1 MKRES
6 RNAIRALAALVL
18 LALTLS
24 ACIAA
29 TPSQGAA
36 GGSPEAGDRPAAGMA
51 NVVYDQLPDMDG
63 AELVAVTGNDYIPLN
78 FIDPAS
84 GQAVGWEYDAVNE
97 ICRRLN
103 CVVNWQ
109 VTAWEAMIQAV
120 ADEQFDV
127 GMDGIT
133 ITAERAQIVDFSDPY
148 MTSQQFMLVR
158 AGEDRFDSPG
168 AFAADEELL
177 VGAQAGTTGF
187 YTAVYDI
194 LDGDEANPRI
204 RLLDSFGASVQALIA
219 GDVDL
224 VLVDAASGR
233 GYIGANP
240 EKLKIVGDALATE
253 EFGFIFTQGS
263 TWTQPFNAAIASMKA
278 DGYLDHLNTRWF
290 FLTDPNADDIYD
302 QLPDMDGA
310 ELVAVTGNDYIP
322 LNFIDPASGQAVG
335 WEYDAVNE
343 ICRRLNCVVNW
354 QVTAWEA
361 MIQAVADEQFDVG
374 MDGITITAERAQ
386 IVDFSDPYM
395 TSQQFMLVRAGEDRF
410 DSPGAFADDEGLLV
424 GAQAGTTG
432 FLHRCLRHP
441 RRRRGQPAHPPA
453 RQLRRLR
460 PGTHRRR
467 RRPRPRRRRLRPRL
481 HRRQPRKTQDRRRRT
496 CHRRVRL
503 HLHPGQHVDPTLQR
517 RHRQHESRRIR
528 PVPERKVVLPVRP
541 KLIRLRARR
550 DWMRPAHDQA
560 APLSRPARSL
570 RPARQQARH
579 PPLHV
584 AARFY
589 R

>member
-6 RNAIRALAALVL
+6 GNSIQVLAALVL

-29 TPSQGAA
+29 TPSQEAA

-51 NVVYDQLPDMDG
+51 NVVYDQLPDMNG

-120 ADEQFDV
+120 AEAQFDV

-133 ITAERAQIVDFSDPY
+133 ITAERAQVVDFSDPY

-158 AGEDRFDSPG
+158 AGEDRFDSPEV
-168 AFAADEELL
+168 FAADKDLLVGAQAGTTGFYTAVYDILDGDEANPRIRLLDSFGASVQALIAGDIDLVLVDAASGRGYIGANPEKLKIVGDALATEEFGFIFTPGSTWTQPFNAAIASMKADGFLDHLHTRWFFLTDPNADDIYDQLPDMNGAELVAVTGNDYIPLNFIDPASGQAVGWEYDAVNEICRRLNCVVNWQVTAWEAMIQAVAEAQFDVGMDGITITAERAQVVDFSDPYMTSQQFMLVRAGEDRFDSPEVFAADKDLL

-253 EFGFIFTQGS
+253 EFGFIFTPGS

-278 DGYLDHLNTRWF
+278 DGYDQHLNVKWF
-290 FLTDPNADDIYD
+290 FLYDPN
-302 QLPDMDGA
+302 
-310 ELVAVTGNDYIP
+310 
-322 LNFIDPASGQAVG
+322 
-335 WEYDAVNE
+335 
-343 ICRRLNCVVNW
+343 
-354 QVTAWEA
+354 
-361 MIQAVADEQFDVG
+361 
-374 MDGITITAERAQ
+374 
-386 IVDFSDPYM
+386 
-395 TSQQFMLVRAGEDRF
+395 
-410 DSPGAFADDEGLLV
+410 
-424 GAQAGTTG
+424 
-432 FLHRCLRHP
+432 
-441 RRRRGQPAHPPA
+441 
-453 RQLRRLR
+453 
-460 PGTHRRR
+460 
-467 RRPRPRRRRLRPRL
+467 
-481 HRRQPRKTQDRRRRT
+481 
-496 CHRRVRL
+496 
-503 HLHPGQHVDPTLQR
+503 
-517 RHRQHESRRIR
+517 
-528 PVPERKVVLPVRP
+528 
-541 KLIRLRARR
+541 
-550 DWMRPAHDQA
+550 
-560 APLSRPARSL
+560 
-570 RPARQQARH
+570 
-579 PPLHV
+579 
-584 AARFY
+584 
-589 R
+589 